1 MKLVTAIVQPEK
13 FSDIRAA
20 LEDFGIQGMTVSEAN
35 GYGRQMGH
43 KEVYRGQSFTVNLLP
58 KIRIEI
64 LTTEERAVDIVDLI
78 ISTANTGSSGDG
90 KIWLTNVDE
99 AIRVRTGERGETA
112 I

>member
-13 FSDIRAA
+13 FAEIRQA

-35 GYGRQMGH
+35 GYGRQLGH
-43 KEVYRGQSFTVNLLP
+43 KEVYRGMKYTVNLLP

-64 LTTEERAVDIVDLI
+64 LTTAERAVDIIDLI
-78 ISTANTGSSGDG
+78 ISTANTGVAGDG
-90 KIWLTNVDE
+90 KVWVTPVEE
-99 AIRVRTGERGETA
+99 AIRVRTGERGDAA